1 MNNIDIQ
8 DWENYSEIEK
18 EIMIKLLTLKENLD
32 LIDNK
37 LSKSLKNVDSILDKL
52 QKGKS
57 YE

>member
-1 MNNIDIQ
+1 MNNINIQ

>member
-1 MNNIDIQ
+1 MNNIDMQ